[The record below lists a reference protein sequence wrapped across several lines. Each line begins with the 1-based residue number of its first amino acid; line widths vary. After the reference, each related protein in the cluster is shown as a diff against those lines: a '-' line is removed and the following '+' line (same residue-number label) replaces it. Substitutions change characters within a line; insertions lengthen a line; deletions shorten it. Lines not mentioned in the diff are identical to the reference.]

1 MDADLIKN
9 VLSSEL
15 RLALRPIEDRLE
27 SQDRDLRALASFEG
41 FRTKGLPQ
49 NIPSIPRTKAAS
61 FSAFSDSVPH
71 VFTEEQPKQSKY
83 QTWVAGIATYDT
95 EDRIVF
101 VADVLYAFFTTVATI
116 ITANLLV
123 VYFPNSQNIAPEE
136 NNDSYTYMNL
146 TSQPIALTSLQLV
159 FFLWMVTRIFIRQR
173 KNEYEVVDDV
183 PTLASMYVTSKAFFL
198 DAFMTIPVEMIFIG
212 TKPEAFAVLASRHL
226 FRWFRCISLSISS
239 NPLAPTRIWYLFYL
253 LVFGLITFV
262 HIAAVTFPM
271 VEGSVEGDVAF
282 PFPLTYVT
290 SLYFIV
296 TTVTSVGYGDCFPTQ
311 AYSRSFIIAT
321 QVVGICTYAGLTAY
335 TAHYLTNTD
344 THIQDL
350 AATKQR
356 VKAMLQYYN
365 VPWKLRREVMM
376 NMQPALE
383 RRTEDLFLPLL
394 SALPLHLRHDIQLFQ
409 RIKLLRNVPI
419 LRELPE
425 QLLGELARRSN
436 VRYFSEFETIVSMNE
451 VGDQLHIIID
461 GKVELSGL
469 VPSGNVQ
476 TITTLRSGHYFGE
489 AALFEPTMRLVTVR
503 SLQTTEI
510 LTLSR
515 STFQYF
521 VDEIPELAEVVTD
534 YHDRIRFWAANSTQ
548 FRLLRGEQVYVDDFD
563 FRLDL
568 QTDIPESL
576 LQNAA

>member
-1 MDADLIKN
+1 MDVEVLKGIIQAEIERAITPLIQRLDVQDADLK
-9 VLSSEL
+9 VHHEGCMPPEVPKLSSEFV
-15 RLALRPIEDRLE
+15 
-27 SQDRDLRALASFEG
+27 SSN
-41 FRTKGLPQ
+41 T
-49 NIPSIPRTKAAS
+49 
-61 FSAFSDSVPH
+61 FSATVSRHPESRGMFLGRLH
-71 VFTEEQPKQSKY
+71 RWF
-83 QTWVAGIATYDT
+83 AGKATYDT

-136 NNDSYTYMNL
+136 NNDSYTYMNM
-146 TSQPIALTSLQLV
+146 TAQPIALTSLQLV

-183 PTLASMYVTSKAFFL
+183 PTLASMYITSKAFFL
-198 DAFMTIPVEMIFIG
+198 DAFMTLPVEMIFIG

-226 FRWFRCISLSISS
+226 LRWFRCISLSISS
-239 NPLAPTRIWYLFYL
+239 NPLAPTRIWFLFYL

-262 HIAAVTFPM
+262 HVAAVTFPM
-271 VEGSVEGDVAF
+271 VEGAVEGDVSF

-296 TTVTSVGYGDCFPTQ
+296 TTVTSVGYGDCYPTQ

-365 VPWKLRREVMM
+365 VPWKLRKEVMM
-376 NMQPALE
+376 NLQPALE

-425 QLLGELARRSN
+425 TLLAELARKAQ
-436 VRYFSEFETIVSMNE
+436 VRYYSEFEYVMQMNE
-451 VGDQLHIIID
+451 SGNELYIIVD
-461 GKVELSGL
+461 GRVELSGL
-469 VPSGNVQ
+469 VPSGRVQ
-476 TITTLRSGHYFGE
+476 AITTLRSGHYFGE
-489 AALFEPTMRLVTVR
+489 ASLFESTMRIVNVKCV
-503 SLQTTEI
+503 QTTEI
-510 LTLSR
+510 LSLNRTDFR
-515 STFQYF
+515 FF
-521 VDEIPELAEVVTD
+521 VEEIPELAEMVRN
-534 YHDRIRFWAANSTQ
+534 YHDRIRFWSANSTQ
-548 FRLLRGEQVYVDDFD
+548 FRLLKGEEVDVDDFD

-568 QTDIPESL
+568 QTDIPKSL
-576 LQNAA
+576 LA